1 MSIGI
6 AEMNEEEQEQNVKG
20 PSETTA
26 DEYREMIDEL
36 LSGIDRDGLDTNGKC
51 MILQDV
57 MIQASLLT
65 SNFPKTTKSKFYG
78 NKTINKLRSKCPE
91 FEALVNHL
99 EQGQQIIV

>member
-1 MSIGI
+1 
-6 AEMNEEEQEQNVKG
+6 MNEEEREQNVKG

-36 LSGIDRDGLDTNGKC
+36 LSGIDWDGLDTNGKC

-65 SNFPKTTKSKFYG
+65 SNSPKTTKSKFYG
-78 NKTINKLRSKCPE
+78 NKTINRLRSKCLE
-91 FEALVNHL
+91 FEA
-99 EQGQQIIV
+99 